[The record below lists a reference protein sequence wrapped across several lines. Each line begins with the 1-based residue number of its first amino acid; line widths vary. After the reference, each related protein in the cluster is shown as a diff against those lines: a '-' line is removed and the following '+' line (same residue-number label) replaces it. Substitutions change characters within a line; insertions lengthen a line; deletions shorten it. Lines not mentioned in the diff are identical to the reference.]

1 MNSII
6 KVIYGLFIF
15 LAIFSCKKNETV
27 DLSTLQTFH
36 NLAIPLV
43 SAEIDVQDMLEGDTG
58 DIISTGV
65 NGELFLAYVTPTTT
79 IYASEIMDLP
89 DQNFSSTI

>member
-1 MNSII
+1 MNSIS
-6 KVIYGLFIF
+6 KVIYGLLIF

-58 DIISTGV
+58 DIISTG
-65 NGELFLAYVTPTTT
+65 
-79 IYASEIMDLP
+79 
-89 DQNFSSTI
+89 